1 LDKKVHDELKQKLE
15 VLNKEIDGKNKEE
28 LERKRAVRYHKVKF
42 FERRKV
48 ERKIDTVTKKLSQEK
63 KDEVKAKELREELAR
78 LEDDLIYVMYF
89 PKAKKYISLFAQ
101 VDEKTKAKID
111 LLRVEA
117 RKAKEEEKLNL
128 ANASKTASSKASKTV
143 KSNESKPTAA
153 ATAAADS
160 SSDSSSS
167 SSDSSDSSES
177 EEEEEDAFFVEDTTQ
192 VEEEVEEKEEPTVK
206 KNKKQKK

>member
-1 LDKKVHDELKQKLE
+1 

-63 KDEVKAKELREELAR
+63 KDEVKAKELREELAH

-101 VDEKTKAKID
+101 ADEKTKAKID
-111 LLRVEA
+111 LLRIEA

-143 KSNESKPTAA
+143 KSNESKSTAA
-153 ATAAADS
+153 AATTSADS
-160 SSDSSSS
+160 SSDSSSSSS

-177 EEEEEDAFFVEDTTQ
+177 EEEEEEEDAFFVEDTTQ